1 MCSACVGRWRARVSP
16 GEVVDGFVTTN
27 ELERRRRF
35 GDFLSKLQVC
45 SCRGATA
52 WPIIRRFATGCRLT
66 HSAFQLKHDGRDAA
80 AARRGDARR
89 GGDARERFAALQGTT
104 ADDVA
109 EGRFNGACPPATLLI
124 PSRAHSFSLTQAM
137 LNSMAATAQVTA
149 EKASSTTEELEKKT
163 TKQRRKSRELEDEVF
178 GMSLNDVDK
187 LQKVFNEIDSDGN
200 GYIDTNELKSALQ
213 KAGQNPTDEQCKA
226 VLAKFAKE
234 LGADKGVLFGEFQ
247 KMVAQWDSIEWDK

>member
-1 MCSACVGRWRARVSP
+1 MDLSPQMMSAA
-16 GEVVDGFVTTN
+16 
-27 ELERRRRF
+27 RRF

-89 GGDARERFAALQGTT
+89 GGGARERFAALQGTT
-104 ADDVA
+104 ADDLAKVDLMV
-109 EGRFNGACPPATLLI
+109 RVLLLRLLI

-163 TKQRRKSRELEDEVF
+163 TKLAAQVARWKMR
-178 GMSLNDVDK
+178 
-187 LQKVFNEIDSDGN
+187 
-200 GYIDTNELKSALQ
+200 YSA
-213 KAGQNPTDEQCKA
+213 
-226 VLAKFAKE
+226 
-234 LGADKGVLFGEFQ
+234 
-247 KMVAQWDSIEWDK
+247 